1 MPRSRQYFVDFEFWT
16 ASDQL
21 YWFPLCIRAET
32 QAQAEAYAARIKAGL
47 QANYQVLRESGVVPV
62 ISGLNSDSI
71 TEYRKSR
78 AIGIPT
84 VLNMNLWTM
93 RSADAAAQVDFAA
106 ATSAEVEK
114 LLPNFELP
122 ATLATGEQ
130 RHFTVN
136 LIGSERAPREEFLLI
151 NVVGPPTN

>member
-1 MPRSRQYFVDFEFWT
+1 MPRVGRYFVDFEFWT

-21 YWFPLCIRAET
+21 YWFPLCLRAEN
-32 QAQAEAYAARIKAGL
+32 QAQAENYAARIKAGL
-47 QANYQVLRESGVVPV
+47 QANYQVVHESTVVPV

-71 TEYRKSR
+71 AQYRQSR

-93 RSADAAAQVDFAA
+93 KSAEASGQVDFAA
-106 ATSAEVEK
+106 ATGTEIEK
-114 LLPNFELP
+114 LLPDFELP
-122 ATLATGEQ
+122 ATLATGEL

-136 LIGSERAPREEFLLI
+136 LIGAERAPQDEFLLI
-151 NVVGPPTN
+151 NVVGPPD